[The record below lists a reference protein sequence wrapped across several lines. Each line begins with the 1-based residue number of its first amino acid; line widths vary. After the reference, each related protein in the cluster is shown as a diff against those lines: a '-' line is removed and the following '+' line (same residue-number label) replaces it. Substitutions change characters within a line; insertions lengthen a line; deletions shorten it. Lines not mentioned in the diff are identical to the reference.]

1 MRRGFADLPLH
12 HGKAPPWLFERM
24 VKLSRSVVE
33 LIVLE
38 HGKDKLLEWLSDP
51 VWFQSL
57 GCVLGFDWHSSGLTT
72 TVCGAIKEALK
83 DIGREVGVF
92 AVGGK
97 GRSALKTP
105 EELARI
111 GDLTGIDTE
120 PLVEVSRKVAK
131 VDNALI
137 QDGYQIYHH
146 TLFFTEEGLWAVI
159 QQGMNEKTRYAR
171 IYHWFSASVG
181 SFVEEPHKGIIS
193 SKVHGR
199 IDLNLTA
206 KESEGSRKAIACLLR
221 DRELTVKEIEG
232 VKILKLPERHHIKPE
247 DLDLKG
253 LRESLRK
260 MEADIKDFED
270 ILKVRG
276 LGPKTLRALAL
287 VAEIVYGAEPSFRD
301 PARYSFAHGGKDGHP
316 YPVRREIYD
325 ITLET
330 LKRAIER
337 AKIGER
343 EKVEAVKRLAKI
355 LTG

>member
-1 MRRGFADLPLH
+1 
-12 HGKAPPWLFERM
+12 M
-24 VKLSRSVVE
+24 VKLSRSIIE

-38 HGKDKLLEWLSDP
+38 QGRERFLEWLSDP

-83 DIGREVGVF
+83 EIGPEIGVF

-97 GRSALKTP
+97 GRTALRTP

-120 PLVEVSRKVAK
+120 PLMEVSRKVAK

-137 QDGYQIYHH
+137 QDRYQLYHH
-146 TLFFTEEGLWAVI
+146 TLLFTEKGTWAVI
-159 QQGMNEKTRYAR
+159 QQGMNERTGYAR
-171 IYHWFSASVG
+171 RYHWFSGSVR
-181 SFVEEPHKGIIS
+181 SFVEEPHRGIVS
-193 SKVHGR
+193 QKVHER

-206 KESEGSRKAIACLLR
+206 KESERSRTAIADLLKEKEFLI
-221 DRELTVKEIEG
+221 REMEG
-232 VKILKLPERHHIKPE
+232 LKFLKLPERHHIRPE
-247 DLDLKG
+247 DLNLKG
-253 LRESLRK
+253 LTESLKKLDAEIRN
-260 MEADIKDFED
+260 FED

-276 LGPKTLRALAL
+276 IGPKTLRALAL
-287 VAEIVYGAEPSFRD
+287 VAEIVYGAEPSFKD

-316 YPVRREIYD
+316 YPVRKDVYD
-325 ITLET
+325 ITIDT

-337 AKIGER
+337 ARIGER
-343 EKVEAVKRLAKI
+343 EKIEAIKRLAKV
-355 LTG
+355 LTE